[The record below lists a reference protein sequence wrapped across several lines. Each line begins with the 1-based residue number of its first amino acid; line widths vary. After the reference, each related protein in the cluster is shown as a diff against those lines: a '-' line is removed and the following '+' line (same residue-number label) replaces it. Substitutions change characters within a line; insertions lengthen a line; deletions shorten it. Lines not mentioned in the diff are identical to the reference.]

1 MNSKKIEKLGAFS
14 LAVFGYAAPIGVA
27 AWRVLRRERDPRIS
41 LALSKGSKPEL
52 RHGPNVDAG
61 SRRQSADQKL
71 ESLSHNTPGEAP
83 LDNLARIAAREQR
96 QGRQREHSKLK
107 ASEPS
112 TSQAT
117 REPEERNVAA
127 LLADQSLDSDRLY
140 GWSLPAPER
149 LPIPTYAPAIMAF
162 GIIVFAMGLA
172 TTWYVCVAGCVV
184 FAVAAWRWIGELQG
198 E

>member
-1 MNSKKIEKLGAFS
+1 MNRKKIEKLAAVS

-27 AWRVLRRERDPRIS
+27 IWRVLRREKGPRTS
-41 LALSKGSKPEL
+41 LELSKSSKPEV
-52 RHGPNVDAG
+52 RHGANVDAD
-61 SRRQSADQKL
+61 SRRQGPDQKL
-71 ESLSHNTPGEAP
+71 ESLSLKTPGEAP
-83 LDNLARIAAREQR
+83 LDNLARLAAREQR
-96 QGRQREHSKLK
+96 EERQREHSKLK
-107 ASEPS
+107 APEPS
-112 TSQAT
+112 TSQPT
-117 REPEERNVAA
+117 REPEEGDVAA

-172 TTWYVCVAGCVV
+172 TIWYVCVAGCVV
-184 FAVAAWRWIGELQG
+184 FAVAAWRWVGELQG